1 MSKRFRGEN
10 FSGRPV
16 VIHEL
21 LKELS
26 DEENYISEDESEN
39 EDCVEI
45 QNHQFTDSDRDKN
58 DELSFEST
66 DDGKTILEKQ
76 TQEVEN
82 KNLKSADQKIN
93 KSDWVEKNP

>member
-10 FSGRPV
+10 FWGRPEA
-16 VIHEL
+16 IREL

-26 DEENYISEDESEN
+26 DERNYVSEDESEN

-45 QNHQFTDSDRDKN
+45 QNHEFTDSETDEN

-66 DDGKTILEKQ
+66 DEEKTILE
-76 TQEVEN
+76 N
-82 KNLKSADQKIN
+82 KPRKMKIRI
-93 KSDWVEKNP
+93 